1 MELENKIEEIK
12 VKKIGRPPKYTE
24 EERLIKNKE
33 NKLKALLKWKDKNPD
48 KIRKHR
54 DTENIRRNEK
64 RRLLKILL

>member
-1 MELENKIEEIK
+1 MELENNIEEIK

-48 KIRKHR
+48 K
-54 DTENIRRNEK
+54 
-64 RRLLKILL
+64 RRLLNILL